1 MTQIY
6 FGSAGRQIKSAKN
19 WRPPSGLPAH
29 VPFVGYRTNSEPA
42 RRPLTNVA
50 ERQRVSPRGSWPFL
64 YEFTK
69 WLVFF
74 YRNEPNNGTK
84 TYFRAGG
91 RTAPHQTCSVTR
103 RGRRY
108 PILIWKT
115 AVPFLLRIRTWGRL
129 ALAAGVRK
137 SVQSDYSGRPVPPSA
152 DRQATNSR
160 TALAALDQSRL
171 VLWRET
177 RLLLFGIGPPL
188 AIPIPARIGK
198 RPEGSYKKVGATIG
212 HQDGAL
218 WSDFC

>member
-19 WRPPSGLPAH
+19 WRPPSDVPAH
-29 VPFVGYRTNSEPA
+29 VPFVGYRTDSEPA
-42 RRPLTNVA
+42 RRPSQTWL
-50 ERQRVSPRGSWPFL
+50 SPRGSWPFL

-108 PILIWKT
+108 PILLWKT

-137 SVQSDYSGRPVPPSA
+137 SVQSDYSGRPVPPSK
-152 DRQATNSR
+152 ATNSR
-160 TALAALDQSRL
+160 TALAALDCSRFGL
-171 VLWRET
+171 GRET
-177 RLLLFGIGPPL
+177 RPLLLGYWSAIGDPM
-188 AIPIPARIGK
+188 
-198 RPEGSYKKVGATIG
+198 
-212 HQDGAL
+212 
-218 WSDFC
+218 